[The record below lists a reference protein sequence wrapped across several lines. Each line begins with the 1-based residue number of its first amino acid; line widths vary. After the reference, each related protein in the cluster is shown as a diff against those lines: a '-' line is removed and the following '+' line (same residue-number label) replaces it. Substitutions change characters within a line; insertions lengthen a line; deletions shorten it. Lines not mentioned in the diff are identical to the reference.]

1 MNPSSTPA
9 AGGIDLP
16 SSAWN
21 AFLWRKAV
29 NFWPCIRRS
38 GGRVTHLSTDFTHAV
53 VRLRLNW
60 RTRNLVGTIFGG
72 AMFASTDPMYM
83 LMLHKIF
90 GRTHVVWDKGCV
102 ARFKRPG
109 RTTLFAE
116 FRLTPEMLANVRDTV
131 AARGEADFTWTIQ
144 YKDAAGIVHAEFD
157 KTIYV
162 AEKSFYKH
170 KLGARAAASSAQAA

>member
-90 GRTHVVWDKGCV
+90 GRTHVVWD
-102 ARFKRPG
+102 
-109 RTTLFAE
+109 
-116 FRLTPEMLANVRDTV
+116 
-131 AARGEADFTWTIQ
+131 
-144 YKDAAGIVHAEFD
+144 
-157 KTIYV
+157 
-162 AEKSFYKH
+162 
-170 KLGARAAASSAQAA
+170 